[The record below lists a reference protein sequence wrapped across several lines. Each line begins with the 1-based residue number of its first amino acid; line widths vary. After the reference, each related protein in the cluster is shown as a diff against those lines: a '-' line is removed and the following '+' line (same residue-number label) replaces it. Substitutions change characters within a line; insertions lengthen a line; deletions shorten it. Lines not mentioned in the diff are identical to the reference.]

1 MWHSEFRHLHLPKK
15 TSSQETRVL
24 GITFIDWHVESPF
37 KLKENGG
44 NAVVFK
50 CRNSEGQPSFEKPTF
65 D

>member
-1 MWHSEFRHLHLPKK
+1 MFTDEHL
-15 TSSQETRVL
+15 E
-24 GITFIDWHVESPF
+24 IPF

-50 CRNSEGQPSFEKPTF
+50 CRKSEGQPSFEKPTF

>member
-1 MWHSEFRHLHLPKK
+1 MFTDGR
-15 TSSQETRVL
+15 
-24 GITFIDWHVESPF
+24 VESLF

-44 NAVVFK
+44 NAFVFK

>member
-1 MWHSEFRHLHLPKK
+1 MF
-15 TSSQETRVL
+15 TD
-24 GITFIDWHVESPF
+24 GHVEIPF